1 MTFNNGVSRRQVL
14 QAGGVGAGFSLAGCL
29 GSLGSDSGT
38 ELTFAST
45 FEKGTLENIAIAKLK
60 EKVEA
65 ETDGE
70 LAINHVPGG
79 AYGGEEEMT
88 QTLSNGGLE
97 GMGAGP
103 LPIAMWAPEV
113 WFHSSPFIMDDF
125 EHLLRVNNSELIQSS
140 YENIRQEHDVRVL
153 GDPLYVGWRSMTS
166 NEPVKTVE
174 DFQGFE
180 LRETPIG
187 TWIDS
192 WEEIGV
198 NTTTTPSDEVY
209 SSLESGVAEATTSDA
224 NQALSMSLYEVQDYF
239 IEVEYLVGNRNLW
252 MNENSFQNLDETH
265 QELILEK
272 SQEASEETTQQGKEA
287 EQETLDE
294 LESNGM
300 EIISDVDREG
310 LREAARP
317 YIEEQ
322 FDTNWKGTWEE
333 VKSI

>member
-1 MTFNNGVSRRQVL
+1 MPFDNGVSRRQVL
-14 QAGGVGAGFSLAGCL
+14 QAAGVGAGFSIAGCTDGL
-29 GSLGSDSGT
+29 GGDSGE

-45 FEKGTLENIAIAKLK
+45 FQEGTLENIAIGKLK

-70 LAINHVPGG
+70 LTINHVPGG

-88 QTLSNGGLE
+88 QTLSNGGVE

-125 EHLLRVNNSELIQSS
+125 EHLVRVNNSELLQSS
-140 YENIRQEHDVRVL
+140 YEKIRGEHNVRAL

-166 NEPVKTVE
+166 NEAVRTVE
-174 DFQGFE
+174 DFQGFQ

-187 TWIDS
+187 TWIDT

-209 SSLESGVAEATTSDA
+209 SSLESGVADATTSDA
-224 NQALSMSLYEVQDYF
+224 NQALSLSLYEVQDYF
-239 IEVEYLVGNRNLW
+239 VEVEYLVGNRNLW
-252 MNENSFQNLDETH
+252 INENVFEGLDESH
-265 QELILEK
+265 QDLILEK
-272 SQEASEETTQQGKEA
+272 SQEASEETTQQGRDQ

-294 LESNGM
+294 LEANGM
-300 EIISDVDREG
+300 EIVSDVDREG

-317 YIEEQ
+317 YIEAQ
-322 FDTNWKGTWEE
+322 FDSEWEGTWEE
-333 VKSI
+333 VRNI